1 MQRSAFCRSRRELS
15 NEYLVAK
22 IGFDTAE
29 NEPCKVCPLSVYR
42 SPRSSH
48 AMISVILRIMFTAKL
63 TGFLTTVPSDR
74 IAMLKKCDVALVLFG
89 TVWNGLGLLSV
100 FAWPSNEA
108 AALRHAVVL
117 YGFSTFIAYPVE
129 VYIFYWRVIAFHE
142 NVAHISDLFTL
153 PRNAWNDGPQK
164 KRGSPERAFFF
175 SCRREERK

>member
-1 MQRSAFCRSRRELS
+1 MLKNASTLA
-15 NEYLVAK
+15 
-22 IGFDTAE
+22 IGGVDTDE
-29 NEPCKVCPLSVYR
+29 NEHCKVCPLSVHR